1 MTIDELIARKRE
13 LGYSNEQIAELSGV
27 PLGTVQKIFGKI
39 TKSPRRNTL
48 VALEKVLK
56 KPELTY
62 YTTESGRTI
71 LAEPVPKY
79 WEEEIGPHTVE
90 EYFALP
96 DDCRAELI
104 DGYFYDMVTAP
115 NAAHQIIVTRLGASF
130 DRCIKEHQQACL
142 ALVAPFAVQLDK
154 DDKTMVEPDVMIF
167 CNMEELL
174 NSHYYGAPDFVAEVL
189 SPSTRSK
196 DLLLKLR
203 KYFEA
208 GVREYWIV
216 DPKYRNVIVYN
227 LAEDLTAFEKYS
239 FDDQIPL
246 LISEGKCIVDFS
258 EIHKEIERFLD

>member
-56 KPELTY
+56 KPEITY

-71 LAEPVPKY
+71 VAEPAPKY

-104 DGYFYDMVTAP
+104 DGYFYELTTQST
-115 NAAHQIIVTRLGASF
+115 AHQIIVTRLWAVF
-130 DRCIKEHQQACL
+130 DSCIKEHQQECL
-142 ALVAPFAVQLDK
+142 ALVAPFGVQLDK
-154 DDKTMVEPDVMIF
+154 DEKTMVQPDVMIF
-167 CNMEELL
+167 CKMEELL
-174 NSHYYGAPDFVAEVL
+174 NTHYYGAPDFVAEVL

-208 GVREYWIV
+208 GVREYWII
-216 DPKYRNVIVYN
+216 DPKYRSVIVYN

-246 LISEGKCIVDFS
+246 LISEGKCTVDFS